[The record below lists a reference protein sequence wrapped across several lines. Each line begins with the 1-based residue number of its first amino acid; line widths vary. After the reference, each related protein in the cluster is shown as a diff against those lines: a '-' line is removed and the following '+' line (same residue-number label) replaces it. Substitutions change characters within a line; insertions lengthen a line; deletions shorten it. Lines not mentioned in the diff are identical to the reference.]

1 MEICVKSFDG
11 EKYTVDVG
19 VDDTTADIR
28 RKVASA
34 AELCEDGFDVSFGG
48 KLLAEGDDITQLSA
62 GDTVVLTKT
71 KSQKDDAIAALR
83 DLGET
88 RLTKERFKDLTDPK
102 LIHLF
107 LQAEVVA
114 ELPSRFLAQSRFK
127 ELDLSGVP
135 GVTRLCSGVLA
146 NCNSL
151 RTADLSGWSN
161 VTHIESF
168 LLNSCSALQTVDL
181 SGWNNVT
188 HIGSYFLQGCRA
200 LTRLDL
206 SGGKVTL
213 IDYNFLSNCTSLTA
227 LDISG
232 WKNVTQV
239 GHSFLS
245 DCSALRTVD
254 LSGWSNVTQVGHSFL
269 GGCTSLTTLDLSG
282 WSNVTQIGRSCLSNC
297 SALTTLD
304 LSGWTNAK
312 DIGTGTLKG
321 CNIPTSSINTAGSSI
336 AVSEYMQS
344 SRLMGDT
351 KPPSREGSQLKCVC
365 M

>member
-1 MEICVKSFDG
+1 MEICVESFDG
-11 EKYTVDVG
+11 EKYTVEVG

-28 RKVASA
+28 RKVATA
-34 AELCEDGFDVSFGG
+34 AELCEDGFDMSFGG
-48 KLLAEGDDITQLSA
+48 KLLAEGDYITQLSA
-62 GDTVVLTKT
+62 GDTVVLAKKT

-88 RLTKERFKDLTDPK
+88 SLTTERFRRLEDPN
-102 LIHLF
+102 LFHLF
-107 LQAEVVA
+107 LQAEVVT
-114 ELPSRFLAQSRFK
+114 ELPSRFLAHSAFE
-127 ELDLSGVP
+127 ELDLSGVS

-161 VTHIESF
+161 VTLIESF
-168 LLNSCSALQTVDL
+168 LLNSCSALQTVDF
-181 SGWNNVT
+181 SGWSNVT
-188 HIGSYFLQGCRA
+188 HIGSYFLANCRA

-206 SGGKVTL
+206 YGSKVTL
-213 IDYNFLSNCTSLTA
+213 IKYCFLANCTSLTA

-245 DCSALRTVD
+245 NCSALQTLD
-254 LSGWSNVTQVGHSFL
+254 LSGWSNVTQVEDYFL

-282 WSNVTQIGRSCLSNC
+282 WSNVSQIGRSCLSNC

-304 LSGWTNAK
+304 LSGWTSVSHV
-312 DIGTGTLKG
+312 GTGTLKG
-321 CNIPTSSINTAGSSI
+321 CNIPTSSINTAGSSR
-336 AVSEYMQS
+336 VLSDYVTS
-344 SRLMGDT
+344 GRLMMDDT
-351 KPPSREGSQLKCVC
+351 KCKCVC